1 MIRLRSLFLFFFDHL
16 VSTDAELFDHV
27 LVLAYNVEDSQL
39 SCKDT

>member
-16 VSTDAELFDHV
+16 AITDDELFDHV
-27 LVLAYNVEDSQL
+27 LVLAYNMEDDQL